1 MGRKTQAKEG
11 QQNNVWRRGNNYYLR
26 IKINGKDTYKNF
38 GSDFRKAELAAAEYK
53 KQRAAEKLKGNSS
66 AELVKLFATPEKIT
80 MEQACVE
87 YLNARSTKKASTIS
101 TYENY
106 FHTYI
111 KPLFGPMNISQI
123 TEEQIEEFLASLSA
137 NKLSGKYAN
146 DVVRFARAVC
156 NSLIKRKRLER
167 NPFQNVNLLSEET
180 TNEKIDP
187 LTPTEIQAILEAAPP
202 HYKPIFTILALTGMR
217 PSEAFALKWGDIKW
231 KSAALDIN
239 KARVSGVESSP
250 KTKGSTRTV
259 ELTPHSLKVLKEL
272 RATSAETGY
281 ADHVFLGPEGKPI
294 NKYLDEPWKKLLL
307 KVGIRHRVSY
317 QLRHSYISNCLE
329 HGLSIGWIAK
339 QVGHSNFQMIYE
351 IYAKYIPSSEKN
363 HIAKVAALLDP
374 LNDKP

>member
-1 MGRKTQAKEG
+1 MGRKAQAKEG
-11 QQNNVWRRGNNYYLR
+11 QQNNVWRRGDNYYLR

-38 GSDFRKAELAAAEYK
+38 GPDLRKAELAAAEYK
-53 KQRAAEKLKGNSS
+53 KQKAAEKLKGNSS
-66 AELVKLFATPEKIT
+66 AELVKLFASPERIT
-80 MEQACVE
+80 MGQACVE
-87 YLNARSTKKASTIS
+87 YLNARSTKKASTVR

-111 KPLFGPMNISQI
+111 NPLFGPMNISQI
-123 TEEQIEEFLASLSA
+123 TEEQIEEFLASSSA

-167 NPFQNVNLLSEET
+167 NPFQNVNLLSEKT
-180 TNEKIDP
+180 TKKKVDP
-187 LTPTEIQAILEAAPP
+187 FNPAEIHKILEAAPP

-217 PSEAFALKWGDIKW
+217 PSEAFAIKWGDIKW
-231 KSAALDIN
+231 KRAALDISR
-239 KARVSGVESSP
+239 ARVNGVEASP
-250 KTKGSTRTV
+250 KTEGSTRTV
-259 ELTPHSLKVLKEL
+259 ELTPHCLKVLKDL
-272 RATSAETGY
+272 KATTAETGY
-281 ADHVFLGPEGKPI
+281 EDYVFLGPEGKPI
-294 NKYLDEPWKKLLL
+294 NKYMDVPWKNLLQ

-339 QVGHSNFQMIYE
+339 QVGHANFQMIYE

-363 HIAKVAALLDP
+363 NIEKVSALLDP
-374 LNDKP
+374 VDDKE